1 MLLEL
6 LLLAMK
12 LQERKKMPS
21 DLEFIDQLRK
31 NLLKKKESAPI
42 RKKKEEIEVVFEPEP
57 SIRVA
62 VDNTKKGLL

>member
-1 MLLEL
+1 
-6 LLLAMK
+6 
-12 LQERKKMPS
+12 MPS